1 MKMYKVFAALV
12 MGVACVAC
20 NNAAPAEQA
29 AEDGEAVPAVKKAA
43 DYKPSKAQK
52 DSVAYLL
59 GINFGNFMKNYDFGN
74 DLDYNTIIKGMKDFV
89 NAKGNMRDADFTK
102 QFRIDPNEINNVF
115 NTYLEQRHNYTSL
128 LNKEKE
134 SKFLEANGKKADVT
148 TTESGLQYTIIEAGN
163 EVKPSATDTVWV
175 RYKGTLTDGT
185 VFDEVAEDAE
195 PVSFT
200 LGQVVK
206 GWGEGLQLIGEGG
219 KIKLYIPSELGYG
232 ERGSGPIPACST
244 LIFDVELTKVGKV
257 AAAEAAE

>member
-12 MGVACVAC
+12 MGVAVVAC
-20 NNAAPAEQA
+20 NGAAPAAQA
-29 AEDGEAVPAVKKAA
+29 EGDEAVPAVKKAA

-59 GINFGNFMKNYDFGN
+59 GIQFGSFMKNYDFGE
-74 DLDYNTIIKGMKDFV
+74 DLSYNTIVEGIKDFLG
-89 NAKGNMRDADFTK
+89 AKGDYRSDDFVK
-102 QFRIDPNEINNVF
+102 QFRVDPNSMNDAF

-134 SKFLEANGKKADVT
+134 EKYLAANAKKSGVST
-148 TTESGLQYTIIEAGN
+148 TDSGLQYTIIEAGN
-163 EVKPSATDTVWV
+163 EVKPSAADTVWV

-195 PVSFT
+195 PIKFT
-200 LGQVVK
+200 LGQVIK

-219 KIKLYIPSELGYG
+219 KVKLYIPSELGYG
-232 ERGSGPIPACST
+232 EQGAGTIPPCST
-244 LIFDVELTKVGKV
+244 LVFDVELIKVGKV